1 MRRVLITGGSRGIG
15 AAIARAL
22 APDDFELVL
31 GYRSGREQAEAVA
44 DEIRGSGGHASLLG
58 FDVSD
63 REATR
68 RTLEEDVQANGAYWG
83 LVVNAGVTDDG
94 PLASMREEAWD
105 RVLRTN
111 LDGFYNVVQPLVMPL
126 VRLRDGGR
134 IVTMS
139 SYAGVRGNRGQ
150 VNYAA
155 SKAGLIGATRSLA
168 LELAKRSITVNAV
181 APGFI
186 ETDMVSGLPEEVV
199 QQAPLARMGRP
210 EEVGALVR
218 YLFSAEAGYMTGQ
231 VVSIDGGL
239 S

>member
-44 DEIRGSGGHASLLG
+44 DEIRGLGGHASLLG